1 MYINYNDKLA
11 NLKAEIDMNMV
22 PNIQHAGGS
31 PKYCFGD
38 LVTIGYAQK
47 LAEGTGR
54 FTQQECWQYTGPN
67 SINSN
72 WNGIMKAGDQTDW
85 IEVDYS

>member
-1 MYINYNDKLA
+1 
-11 NLKAEIDMNMV
+11 MNMV

-31 PKYCFGD
+31 PEYCFGD
-38 LVTIGYAQK
+38 LVTIGYAHK

-54 FTQQECWQYTGPN
+54 YTQQECWKYTGPN
-67 SINSN
+67 PINSS

>member
-1 MYINYNDKLA
+1 MYSNYNDKVA

-31 PKYCFGD
+31 TEYCFGD
-38 LVTIGYAQK
+38 LVTIGYAHK

-54 FTQQECWQYTGPN
+54 YTQQQCWKYTGPN
-67 SINSN
+67 PINST
-72 WNGIMKAGDQTDW
+72 WNGIMKAGDQTEW

>member
-47 LAEGTGR
+47 LAEGRMPDMNIGFR
-54 FTQQECWQYTGPN
+54 KDHLHLQLSQDL
-67 SINSN
+67 
-72 WNGIMKAGDQTDW
+72 A
-85 IEVDYS
+85 

>member
-11 NLKAEIDMNMV
+11 NLKAEIDMNMA
-22 PNIQHAGGS
+22 NQYS
-31 PKYCFGD
+31 TCRRFSKYCFGD

-54 FTQQECWQYTGPN
+54 YTQQECWQYTVR
-67 SINSN
+67 SKS
-72 WNGIMKAGDQTDW
+72 
-85 IEVDYS
+85 Y

>member
-1 MYINYNDKLA
+1 MYIDYNVKLT

-22 PNIQHAGGS
+22 PNIIQAGGS
-31 PKYCFGD
+31 PAYCFGD
-38 LVTIGYAQK
+38 LVTLGYAHK
-47 LAEGTGR
+47 IAEGTGR
-54 FTQQECWQYTGPN
+54 YTQQECWKYTGPN
-67 SINSN
+67 SINTQ